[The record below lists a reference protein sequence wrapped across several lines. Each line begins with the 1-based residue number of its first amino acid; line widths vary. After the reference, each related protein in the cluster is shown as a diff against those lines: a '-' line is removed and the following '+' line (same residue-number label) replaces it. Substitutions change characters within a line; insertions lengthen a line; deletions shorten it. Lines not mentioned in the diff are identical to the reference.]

1 MIKKILISVVFLLLI
16 VVGGVYFYFD
26 ALVKSGVEV
35 AGSSVLGTAV
45 TVEGVSISPL
55 NGQGDISGLRVE
67 KPGGLQFTVCV
78 RARLGLRE
86 HQYGLGVQ
94 RCSGDR
100 LDHHRAANDHL

>member
-45 TVEGVSISPL
+45 TVGVCRYRPSMDRVISR
-55 NGQGDISGLRVE
+55 GCASKTRRV
-67 KPGGLQFTVCV
+67 TIHSM
-78 RARLGLRE
+78 R
-86 HQYGLGVQ
+86 
-94 RCSGDR
+94 SS
-100 LDHHRAANDHL
+100 